1 MRCVKDAFEGWP
13 VLGSLP
19 GWAQAVLAFP
29 VCLVILIAFWGVL
42 IGGVGM
48 IEAAFG
54 GTAAGV
60 IVIGGFL
67 FLMGRHSR

>member
-29 VCLVILIAFWGVL
+29 VCLVILVAFWGVV
-42 IGGVGM
+42 IGGVWM
-48 IEAAFG
+48 AEVAFG
-54 GTAAGV
+54 ATAA
-60 IVIGGFL
+60 IVLLTGGFL